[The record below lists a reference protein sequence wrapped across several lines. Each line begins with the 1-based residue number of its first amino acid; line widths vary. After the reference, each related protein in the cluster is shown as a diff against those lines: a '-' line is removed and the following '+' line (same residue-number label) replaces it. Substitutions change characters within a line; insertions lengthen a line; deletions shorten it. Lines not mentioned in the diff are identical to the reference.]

1 MSPVD
6 ISRLVPALFYVT
18 IWHYVTLG
26 RVFHIFGN
34 PPGTQAR

>member
-18 IWHYVTLG
+18 IWHYV
-26 RVFHIFGN
+26 HIFGN